1 LGDKAQ
7 MCFSSR
13 QQSKATVVWMMA
25 DNNYLSPTYQVGN
38 PEELGTA
45 STILRYS
52 KIGKLQAQREV
63 ELQNKAP
70 LGTLY

>member
-1 LGDKAQ
+1 
-7 MCFSSR
+7 
-13 QQSKATVVWMMA
+13 MMA